1 MARIGIYG
9 GTFNPPHVGHLR
21 AARYAISALGLEKL
35 LLIPSCI
42 APHKKLPLDTPSPMQ
57 RAQMVQIAA
66 GEKMEVSSIELD
78 RGGTSFTYE
87 TVEALRSQ
95 YPNDELVLFMGTDM
109 FLSFFTWREP
119 NRILQNASLG
129 VFYRGDKNELERIAA
144 QKKQTENDGAT
155 VYLVENPV
163 TNISST
169 QLRRML
175 IFGCADS
182 FLPAGV
188 LDYIKDNGLYG
199 TNRSYRNLPMEE
211 LEQVVVDLVK
221 PGRVPHVLGCRD
233 TAIKLAEHWGADVN
247 DAARAGLLHDI
258 TKALDGPLQLT
269 LCREYGK
276 MLDAFSE
283 NNPKV
288 LHALTGSMVAQRVFG
303 ENAAVVDAICSHTT
317 GKPNM
322 NLLEKIIYIADY
334 IEPNRDFPGVE
345 KLRDLAYTDLDESV
359 LAGLE
364 TAIAHLQEQGSEI
377 SPVGLETLA
386 WFAGKRKEKT
396 VC

>member
-21 AARYAISALGLEKL
+21 AAQYAISALKLEKL

-42 APHKKLPLDTPSPMQ
+42 APHKKLPLDTPTPQQ
-57 RAQMVQIAA
+57 RAQMVKIAA
-66 GEKMEVSSIELD
+66 GEKMEVSTVELD

-87 TVEALRSQ
+87 TVETLRGQ

-109 FLSFFTWREP
+109 FLSFSTWREP
-119 NRILQNASLG
+119 ARILQNASLG
-129 VFYRGDKNELERIAA
+129 VFYRGDKNELELIAA
-144 QKKQTENDGAT
+144 QKAQMEQDGARI
-155 VYLVENPV
+155 YLVENPV
-163 TNISST
+163 TAISST

-175 IFGCADS
+175 VFRCADP

-188 LDYIKDNGLYG
+188 ADFIRENGLYG
-199 TNRSYRNLPMEE
+199 TKKDYRNLPMDA

-221 PGRVPHVLGCRD
+221 PSRVPHVLGCRD
-233 TAIKLAEHWGADVN
+233 TAIQLAERWGADVT

-258 TKALDGPLQLT
+258 TKALAGPLQLT

-283 NNPKV
+283 KNPKV
-288 LHALTGSMVAQRVFG
+288 LHALTGSMVAQRIFG
-303 ENAAVVDAICSHTT
+303 ENDAVADAICSHTT
-317 GKPNM
+317 GKPGM

-345 KLRDLAYTDLDESV
+345 NLRKLAFEDLDEAV
-359 LAGLE
+359 RQGLV
-364 TAIAHLQEQGSEI
+364 TTIAHLREQGSEV

-386 WFAGKRKEKT
+386 WFNGKRKDEVK
-396 VC
+396 C

>member
-21 AARYAISALGLEKL
+21 AAQYAISALKLEKL

-42 APHKKLPLDTPSPMQ
+42 APHKKLPNHTPTPQQ
-57 RAQMVQIAA
+57 RAQMVRIAA

-87 TVEALRSQ
+87 TVEALRAQ

-109 FLSFFTWREP
+109 FLSFATWREP
-119 NRILQNASLG
+119 GRILQNASLG
-129 VFYRGDKNELERIAA
+129 VFYRGEKDELEQIAA
-144 QKKQTENDGAT
+144 QKAIMEKDGAT

-163 TNISST
+163 TVMSST

-175 IFGCADS
+175 VFGCAEP
-182 FLPAGV
+182 FLPEGV
-188 LDYIKDNGLYG
+188 GDYIKENNLYG
-199 TNRSYRNLPMEE
+199 AGRNYRNLPMDQ
-211 LEQVVVDLVK
+211 LEQVVADLVK
-221 PGRVPHVLGCRD
+221 PSRIPHVLGCRD
-233 TAIKLAEHWGADVN
+233 TAVKLAEHWGADVT
-247 DAARAGLLHDI
+247 DAARAGLLHDV
-258 TKALDGPLQLT
+258 TKALAGPLQLT
-269 LCREYGK
+269 LCREYSK

-283 NNPKV
+283 KNPKV
-288 LHALTGSMVAQRVFG
+288 LHALTGSVVADRIFG
-303 ENAAVVDAICSHTT
+303 ENRAVVDAICSHTT
-317 GKPNM
+317 GKPGM

-345 KLRDLAYTDLDESV
+345 DLRELAFTDLDRAV
-359 LAGLE
+359 LLGLE
-364 TAIAHLQEQGSEI
+364 MTLALLREQGKEI

-386 WFAGKRKEKT
+386 WFQEKRKDEVK
-396 VC
+396 C